1 MVVLCEDRQHEVFVR
16 KFLQKMGWQGSIRTE
31 KAPPGEGSAEQFVKK
46 QFVKELAEYR
56 RNRNRVSIALVVMI
70 DGDDRGP
77 AERRAELEAACRK
90 KKVPFVDSTERVLI
104 VVPTWEIE
112 TWIAYLEK
120 EDRTVN
126 ETTNDYPRLSK
137 PRKCQPHVEKL
148 AGMCRKKQLSES
160 APPSLLSACDEY
172 NKRMAS

>member
-16 KFLQKMGWQGSIRTE
+16 K
-31 KAPPGEGSAEQFVKK
+31 
-46 QFVKELAEYR
+46 
-56 RNRNRVSIALVVMI
+56 
-70 DGDDRGP
+70 
-77 AERRAELEAACRK
+77 
-90 KKVPFVDSTERVLI
+90 
-104 VVPTWEIE
+104 
-112 TWIAYLEK
+112 YLEK

-160 APPSLLSACDEY
+160 APPSLLSACNEY